1 MKHLKSL
8 IILCFLACFSTFIFA
23 HGKGDIEQIDV
34 DNVNS
39 YKETFDL
46 EGKTQKKA
54 VKYNIMI
61 TATDLGGNE
70 HVEGPFN
77 LYVDPE
83 SDRPI
88 CGITNP
94 YSNMRVVGNLNIVG
108 TCVDDDG
115 VSKVELLLDE
125 GTENEKLVIADGK
138 EFWSYYL
145 DTNNLEE
152 GPHTI
157 KVTGY
162 DINDEP
168 VVSKPVTLTWQLD
181 RKQPLTAVENVGMG
195 QLVSGNVN
203 FKGTVTDGNGI
214 KDLFYSTD
222 SGAFWI
228 PVKLSKTKQFDTVEF
243 SISIDTR
250 KFDDGP
256 AVLWFKAVDNAT
268 SEGAYSFLYYIDN
281 TKPDVQIIYPEEDPV
296 NGKFTVA
303 GFAKDDVGV
312 TDLSW
317 TFGDQS
323 GVFDLI
329 PGNPYWAVTLDTIGS
344 KDKSRKFSVKAVD
357 RAKNVVEVSKTITL
371 NQEDDKPI
379 VTISEP
385 VAGEIYAGDDKAVF
399 VRGFVTDD
407 DSVQAVRIQL
417 DNEEPVTQFTKG
429 SFYYELCKAIDLSA
443 GNHKITITG
452 IDQNEVE
459 GNPVSV
465 QILSKGA
472 APVFSQGIVSAGKE
486 SVDFINGMEIHP
498 EAGKTFSVTA
508 TSPLGIK
515 EAHIEVAGQEARDEV
530 LKNVSSYTFTLPIT
544 SNFAKGL
551 VPVRVTVTDVIDR
564 VSEYKAVFYVTNTSI
579 VKNDDPIVVFDD
591 STVAEDGS
599 IINNAEFPATGYLIG
614 GKAAKV
620 ELVPET
626 PFARAF
632 LDGNQIKLFPGDA
645 IGGSEPVVVRVTT
658 DKGKVAESRP
668 LIFKNDNVLPNLF
681 INNYDASMAIPLR
694 QDMTTIT
701 GSVKCETGV
710 GNVYYRVLG
719 AEATLDKT
727 GVIAKVTP
735 RAVENSYQP
744 ITLVEDGNFSFNFET
759 YSLPDG
765 MYIIE
770 IIAESAGGNKVAKAI
785 AINNLPPIEE
795 VNGKLPAAK
804 PQVISWLDGFDV
816 YALVTYQGDDIDTN
830 FQAFPREEM
839 VEGANA
845 LSFSCTAG
853 DKAPVTSKYTAQKA
867 PTLSAYFAEV
877 DGNIYYSGMPVV
889 LPYGSVKE
897 PKYARIYIDTGA
909 AVSAVTYEITG
920 DEVAG
925 GDQRQSGSA
934 KLNKPED
941 QRWIVDIPLNN
952 LPSRVN
958 HINVTIKAGSLQQTL
973 SGSITVVRDT
983 SSDFT
988 DDQEK
993 IYGFEGVGTSYDG
1006 QDANWILY
1014 DGSKYFFY
1022 ANVTGPI
1029 KPELV
1034 GNTDGLVIET
1044 EGKFITL
1051 SATKDGV
1058 YKDVVLKV
1066 TDRFGDTFQTD
1077 PMNFLADSEA
1087 PELVLLTP
1095 ELHQWLSDTV
1105 NISGTVTDALGV
1117 RKVEYSFD
1125 GGESWRGLSLNGDA
1139 KGLGVTFN
1147 EDSNITYIE
1156 NGLVRLD
1163 IRAYDNAGH
1172 VRTVTTAAFKDTTP
1186 PEVRVIEPLGID
1198 IVNGET
1204 LLVFKVDDN
1213 GWFNKAE
1220 YLMIAGENRQEKRS
1234 EITLEPLVSTI
1245 VGTEDQPIDD
1255 IMQFIFTD
1263 DAGNR
1268 TTIEGWDFTID
1279 NKSDLPVAEIHVPN
1293 ELQVLTRD
1301 FTISGVVYDD
1311 DGPSTIWYK
1320 IDDNE
1325 YQSLPEPGTSFSID
1339 VPIWTMTDN
1348 EHTIYVYAVDINGV
1362 KGDVYQRTFRISLE
1376 EPKGAVELPTIDT
1389 SVREVITI
1397 SGNASDKNGIMKV
1410 ELSLDNGNSYNDAV
1424 GTEAWEY
1431 KVDTRAIPGGTQ
1443 VVFLRITDNYGI
1455 KGLYSSLI
1463 NIDNEAPDIAL
1474 DLPLDDSTSTGQLFF
1489 SGYAFDNVEI
1499 SDLYITIRNMEKTS
1513 EAIKR
1518 TIPINNIIGET
1529 LDITD
1534 LPDGFYNVELSGEDK
1549 AGNRTNVS
1557 RNIHLDKSKPP
1568 AVVDVLYP
1576 LNGEH
1581 KNGRFNIYGQAT
1593 SNVSGTI
1600 SSLKLYVDDKFIKET
1615 SLTESGFFKFEI
1627 TPASEV
1633 NTGELDIDGNPIKA
1647 VITDM
1652 TDGTHTYYVEAV
1664 LEDGRQVPS
1673 IKQTITYS
1681 SIGPWITLDNFTYG
1695 DFAMRRPY
1703 LKGSAGYS
1711 RDPEEVA
1718 AAKAKDA
1725 TKEFKDA
1732 VAAKAVAKVEL
1743 SFDNGKTFEEL
1754 STNEKWLYRVEN
1766 ADWTEGY
1773 HFLLIRA
1780 TMKNGEVAIERTIV
1794 QIDNTAPTVRLI
1806 APGNGGRYNQKLEAS
1821 GLSKDEVGLERVTI
1835 ALRKGDKSSYE
1846 VPSFIQG
1853 LYVDFHFWG
1862 ASLFEV
1868 GAGLTFFDDNVKLQ
1882 FLFGQYTQE
1891 QRDAVNAFLKRD
1903 PSEMRYGG
1911 TILGGKL
1918 LANIS
1923 TIPFSFFFGHD
1934 FDWLS
1939 ASVAV
1944 GAQFSY
1950 FSQTN
1955 SGKGQIL
1962 SAVLGQLEFPRVHI
1976 NEVKMFSTFSMY
1988 YEFSL
1993 WFIPSDVASDDIKKL
2008 VPQGSLGLRVNI
2020 F

>member
-8 IILCFLACFSTFIFA
+8 LILCLFCFTTGFAFA
-23 HGKGDIEQIDV
+23 HGKGDIEEIDV

-39 YKETFDL
+39 WKENFDL

-94 YSNMRVVGNLNIVG
+94 YTNMRVVGNLNIVG

-125 GTENEKLVIADGK
+125 GTDYEQLVVAEGK

-162 DINDEP
+162 DINEEP
-168 VVSKPVTLTWQLD
+168 VVSKPITLTWQLD

-214 KDLFYSTD
+214 KELYYSVD
-222 SGAFWI
+222 SGKFWI
-228 PVKLSKTKQFDTVEF
+228 PVKLSKTKQFDTMDF
-243 SISIDTR
+243 SLSIDTR

-256 AVLWFKAVDNAT
+256 AVLWFKAIDNAT

-281 TKPDVQIIYPEEDPV
+281 TKPDVQIIYPEEDAV

-312 TDLSW
+312 TELSW

-323 GVFDLI
+323 GEFELI
-329 PGNPYWAVTLDTIGS
+329 PGNPYFALTLDTIGL

-357 RAKNVVEVSKTITL
+357 RAKNVVEVTKNILL
-371 NQEDDKPI
+371 NQEEDKPV
-379 VTISEP
+379 VTISDP
-385 VAGEIYAGDDKAVF
+385 VPNTIYAGDDKAVF
-399 VRGFVTDD
+399 VRGIAVDD
-407 DSVQAVRIQL
+407 DSVQSVRIQL
-417 DNEEPVTQFTKG
+417 DAQEPLIQETKG
-429 SFYYELCKAIDLSA
+429 SFYLELCKASDLSA
-443 GNHKITITG
+443 GNHKITVTG
-452 IDQNEVE
+452 IDENGVE
-459 GNPVSV
+459 GNPVV
-465 QILSKGA
+465 VPIVSKGL
-472 APVFSQGIVSAGKE
+472 APVFGQPVVTAGKE
-486 SVDFINGMEIHP
+486 SVDFVNGYEIHP
-498 EAGKTFSVTA
+498 EAGRTFSVTA
-508 TSPLGIK
+508 TSALGIRA
-515 EAHIEVAGQEARDEV
+515 AHIEIAGQEPRDEV
-530 LKNVSSYTFTLPIT
+530 LKNVASYTVSIPVTPT
-544 SNFAKGL
+544 FAKGL
-551 VPVRVTVTDVIDR
+551 VPVKVIVTDVIDR
-564 VSEYKAVFYVTNTSI
+564 ETEFNAVMYVTNTAI
-579 VKNDDPIVVFDD
+579 VKNDDPVVIFDD
-591 STVAEDGS
+591 STVDEDGS
-599 IINNAEFPATGYLIG
+599 IINNPDFPATGYLIG

-626 PFARAF
+626 PFATA
-632 LDGNQIKLFPGDA
+632 LLEGNQIKLVPGNA

-681 INNYDASMAIPLR
+681 INNYDDTIAIKAR
-694 QDMTTIT
+694 QTSLEIT

-710 GNVYYRVLG
+710 GGVSYRILG
-719 AEATLDKT
+719 VEASLDKN
-727 GVIAKVTP
+727 GVVAKVTP
-735 RAVENSYQP
+735 LPVENSFQKIP
-744 ITLVEDGNFSFNFET
+744 LQEDGNFSVNVDT
-759 YSLPDG
+759 YSFSDG
-765 MYIIE
+765 MFVIE
-770 IIAESAGGNKVAKAI
+770 FVAESAGGNKVAKAV
-785 AINNLPPIEE
+785 AINTLPEIEE
-795 VNGKLPAAK
+795 VNGKMPAAK
-804 PQVISWLDGFDV
+804 PAVISWLDGFDV
-816 YALVTYQGDDIDTN
+816 YAVATYQGEMDRN
-830 FQAFPREEM
+830 FEVFARQDM
-839 VEGANA
+839 NEGANA
-845 LSFSCTAG
+845 LLSNIDG
-853 DKAPVTSKYTAQKA
+853 KSKYTAQKD
-867 PTLSAYFAEV
+867 PTLAAYIAEV
-877 DGNIYYSGMPVV
+877 DGLPYYSGMNVV
-889 LPYGSVKE
+889 LPYGVTKE
-897 PKYARIYIDTGA
+897 PKYLTFYIDTGA
-909 AVSAVTYEITG
+909 VVSSVSYEITG
-920 DEVAG
+920 EEVPG
-925 GDQRQSGSA
+925 GDQRQTGTV
-934 KLNKPED
+934 KLGKPEG
-941 QRWIVDIPLNN
+941 QRWTAQIPLNN

-958 HINVTIKAGSLQQTL
+958 NIAITIKAGSLQKVL
-973 SGSITVVRDT
+973 KGSVTVIRDT
-983 SSDFT
+983 SSDVT
-988 DDQEK
+988 DDNER
-993 IYGFEGVGTSYDG
+993 IYGFAGTGTIFDT
-1006 QDANWILY
+1006 QDSNWVLM
-1014 DGSKYFFY
+1014 DGSKYMFY
-1022 ANVTGPI
+1022 ANLTGPI
-1029 KPELV
+1029 NAELV
-1034 GNTDGLVIET
+1034 GAPDGLSIQT

-1051 SATKDGV
+1051 YADKDGV
-1058 YKDVVLKV
+1058 YKNVVLKV
-1066 TDRFGDTFQTD
+1066 TDRFGDAYQIE
-1077 PMNFLADSEA
+1077 PMNFLADSES
-1087 PELVLLTP
+1087 PEIILQTP
-1095 ELHQWLSDTV
+1095 ELHQWLDGSLKV
-1105 NISGTVTDALGV
+1105 SGTVTDALGV
-1117 RKVEYSFD
+1117 RRAEYSLD
-1125 GGESWRGLSLNGDA
+1125 GGETWRELLLSGEA
-1139 KGLGVTFN
+1139 KGLGVTFS
-1147 EDSNITYIE
+1147 EDIDISSIE
-1156 NGLVRLD
+1156 DGLIRLD
-1163 IRAYDNAGH
+1163 IRAYDNANH
-1172 VRTVTTAAFKDTTP
+1172 IALVTTAAFKDTTP
-1186 PEVRVIEPLGID
+1186 PQVRVIEPLSID

-1204 LLVFKVDDN
+1204 LVVFKVEDN
-1213 GWFNKAE
+1213 GWFNKTE
-1220 YLMIAGENRQEKRS
+1220 YLMIAGEGRE
-1234 EITLEPLVSTI
+1234 EIRNDIPLEPLVNTI
-1245 VGTEDQPIDD
+1245 VGKVEQPIEE
-1255 IMQFIFTD
+1255 IMQFIFSD
-1263 DAGNR
+1263 DAGNK

-1279 NKSDLPVAEIHVPN
+1279 NKSDLPIAEIHVPN
-1293 ELQVLTRD
+1293 ELQVITRD

-1320 IDDNE
+1320 IDDAE
-1325 YQSLPEPGTSFSID
+1325 YTALPEAGTSFSID
-1339 VPIWTMTDN
+1339 VPISTMTDN
-1348 EHTIYVYAVDINGV
+1348 EHTISIYAVDINGV
-1362 KGDVYQRTFRISLE
+1362 QGEVAQRTFRISLE
-1376 EPKGAVELPTIDT
+1376 EPKGSVVEPTIDT

-1397 SGNASDKNGIMKV
+1397 SGVASDKNGIMKV

-1424 GTEAWEY
+1424 GQEEWSY
-1431 KVDTRAIPGGTQ
+1431 KVDTRAIPGGTG

-1463 NIDNEAPDIAL
+1463 NIDNEAPDISL
-1474 DLPLDDSTSTGQLFF
+1474 DLPLDDSTSTGMLFF

-1513 EAIKR
+1513 DAIKR

-1534 LPDGFYNVELSGEDK
+1534 LPNGFYNVELSGEDK

-1557 RNIHLDKSKPP
+1557 RNIHLDKTKPP

-1581 KNGRFNIYGQAT
+1581 KNGRFNIYGQAM
-1593 SNVSGTI
+1593 SNVSAEI
-1600 SSLKLYVDDKFIKET
+1600 SSLKLYVDDQFVKET
-1615 SLTESGFFKFEI
+1615 SLTDSGFFKFEI
-1627 TPASEV
+1627 TPASEI
-1633 NTGELDIDGNPIKA
+1633 NTGELDEDGNPIKKI
-1647 VITDM
+1647 VTDM

-1664 LEDGRQVPS
+1664 LEEGGKVPS
-1673 IKQTITYS
+1673 IVQTITYS
-1681 SIGPWITLDNFTYG
+1681 SVGPWITIDNFTYG

-1703 LKGSAGYS
+1703 IKGSAGYS
-1711 RDPEEVA
+1711 RDPDEVL

-1780 TMKNGEVAIERTIV
+1780 TMKNGEVAIDRTIV

-1806 APGNGGRYNQKLEAS
+1806 APGNGGRYNQMLEAS
-1821 GLSKDEVGLERVTI
+1821 GLSKDEVGLEKVTI
-1835 ALRKGDKSSYE
+1835 ALRKGDKASYE

-1853 LYVDFHFWG
+1853 LYIDFHFWG

-1882 FLFGQYTQE
+1882 FIYGQYTQE
-1891 QRDAVNAFLKRD
+1891 QRDAVNAFLGQPR
-1903 PSEMRYGG
+1903 SELRYGG
-1911 TILGGKL
+1911 NIFGGKL

-1944 GAQFSY
+1944 GAQFNY
-1950 FSQTN
+1950 FSKSS
-1955 SGKGQIL
+1955 SGEGQIL
-1962 SAVLGQLEFPRVHI
+1962 SAVLAQLEFPRVHI
-1976 NEVKMFSTFSMY
+1976 NEVKAFSTFSMY
-1988 YEFSL
+1988 YEFAL
-1993 WFIPSDVASDDIKKL
+1993 WFIPSDIARADIDKFI
-2008 VPQGSLGLRVNI
+2008 PQGSIGLRVNI

>member
-1 MKHLKSL
+1 MKYSKSL
-8 IILCFLACFSTFIFA
+8 FVLLFLCSICSFSFA
-23 HGKGDIEQIDV
+23 HGKGDIEEIDV

-39 YKETFDL
+39 WKENFDL

-61 TATDLGGNE
+61 TASDLGGNE
-70 HVEGPFN
+70 HIEGPFN

-94 YSNMRVVGNLNIVG
+94 YTNMRVVGNLNIVG

-125 GTENEKLVIADGK
+125 GTEYEKLVVADGT

-168 VVSKPVTLTWQLD
+168 VVSKPVKLTWQLD

-203 FKGTVTDGNGI
+203 FKGTVSDGNGI
-214 KDLFYSTD
+214 KELYYSVD
-222 SGAFWI
+222 SGKFWI

-243 SISIDTR
+243 SISLDTR
-250 KFDDGP
+250 KFPDGP
-256 AVLWFKAVDNAT
+256 SVIWFKAVDNAT
-268 SEGAYSFLYYIDN
+268 SEGAYAFLYYIDN
-281 TKPDVQIIYPEEDPV
+281 TKPDVQIVYPEEDAV

-323 GVFDLI
+323 GVFELV
-329 PGNPYWAVTLDTIGS
+329 PGNPYWAVTVDTIGL
-344 KDKSRKFSVKAVD
+344 KDKSRKFTVKAID
-357 RAKNVVEVSKTITL
+357 RANNVVEVTKNILL
-371 NQEDDKPI
+371 NQEDDKPV
-379 VTISEP
+379 VTITEP
-385 VAGEIYAGDDKAVF
+385 VAGEIYAGDNKPVF
-399 VRGFVTDD
+399 VRGFATDD
-407 DSVQAVRIQL
+407 DSVESVKIQL
-417 DNEEPVTQFTKG
+417 DSNEPIIQQTKG
-429 SFYYELCKAIDLSA
+429 SYYYELCKASDLAA

-452 IDQNEVE
+452 IDQNGVE

-465 QILSKGA
+465 QIVSRGA
-472 APVFSQGIVSAGKE
+472 APEFTQGVVTAGKE
-486 SVDFINGMEIHP
+486 TVDFVNGMEIHP
-498 EAGKTFSVTA
+498 ESGKTFSVTA

-515 EAHIEVAGQEARDEV
+515 EAHIEVAGQEPRDEI
-530 LKNVSSYTFTLPIT
+530 LKNLTSYTVSIPVT

-551 VPVRVTVTDVIDR
+551 VPVRITVTDVIDR
-564 VSEYKAVFYVTNTSI
+564 TTEYKALFYVTNTAL

-599 IINNAEFPATGYLIG
+599 IINNPDFPATGYLIG
-614 GKAAKV
+614 GTAAKV
-620 ELVPET
+620 EIVPET
-626 PFARAF
+626 PFANAF
-632 LDGNQIKLFPGDA
+632 LEGNQIKLFPGNA
-645 IGGSEPVVVRVTT
+645 IGASEPVVVRVTT

-681 INNYDASMAIPLR
+681 INNYSDSQAIKAR
-694 QDMTTIT
+694 YTEFTIT

-710 GNVYYRVLG
+710 GGLSYRIIG
-719 AEATLDKT
+719 AEATMDSKT
-727 GVIAKVTP
+727 GTVAKVTALP
-735 RAVENSYQP
+735 VEESFQSIP
-744 ITLVEDGNFSFNFET
+744 VGTDGNWSLNLDT
-759 YSLPDG
+759 YSLASG
-765 MYIIE
+765 MYIVE
-770 IIAESAGGNKVAKAI
+770 FIAESAGGNKVAKAV
-785 AINNLPPIEE
+785 AFNNLPEIEE
-795 VNGKLPAAK
+795 VGGKMPAPKAA
-804 PQVISWLDGFDV
+804 VVTWIDAFDV
-816 YALVTYQGDDIDTN
+816 YAITTYQGELDEN
-830 FQAFPREEM
+830 FKAFPRTEM
-839 VEGANA
+839 VEGANP
-845 LSFSCTAG
+845 LTWGTA
-853 DKAPVTSKYTAQKA
+853 KYTAQKA
-867 PTLSAYFAEV
+867 PTLSANIVEV
-877 DGNIYYSGMPVV
+877 DGNPYFSGMPVV
-889 LPYGSVKE
+889 LPYGASKE
-897 PKYARIYIDTGA
+897 PKYMRLYIDTGA
-909 AVSAVTYEITG
+909 TVSAVNYEITG
-920 DEVAG
+920 EEVPG
-925 GDQRQSGSA
+925 GDQRQTGA
-934 KLNKPED
+934 VKLSKPEGT
-941 QRWIVDIPLNN
+941 RWIADVPLNN
-952 LPSRVN
+952 LPARVN
-958 HINVTIKAGSLQQTL
+958 KISITIKAGSLQQVVT
-973 SGSITVVRDT
+973 GSITVVRDT
-983 SSDFT
+983 TYEIT
-988 DDQEK
+988 DDEEK
-993 IYGFEGVGTSYDG
+993 IYSYAGVGTFFDEH
-1006 QDANWILY
+1006 DANWVLL
-1014 DGSKYFFY
+1014 DGSKYNFY

-1029 KPELV
+1029 RAELEGV
-1034 GNTDGLVIET
+1034 ADGLAIET

-1051 SATKDGV
+1051 YATKDGT
-1058 YKDVVLKV
+1058 YKNVVLKV
-1066 TDRFGDTFQTD
+1066 TDRFGDVFKTE
-1077 PMNFLADSEA
+1077 PISFLADSEA
-1087 PELVLLTP
+1087 PQLNLLTP
-1095 ELHQWLSDTV
+1095 ELHDWLGETV
-1105 NISGTVTDALGV
+1105 KLSGTIADALGV
-1117 RKVEYSFD
+1117 RRAEYSLD
-1125 GGESWRGLSLNGDA
+1125 GGETWQEILLKGDA
-1139 KGLGVTFN
+1139 KGLGVTFS
-1147 EDSNITYIE
+1147 EDVDIKYME
-1156 NGLVRLD
+1156 DGLIRLD
-1163 IRAYDNAGH
+1163 IRAFDNAGH
-1172 VRTVTTAAFKDTTP
+1172 TALVTTAAFKDTTP
-1186 PEVRVIEPLGID
+1186 PVVSVVEPLSID
-1198 IVNGET
+1198 IVNGDN
-1204 LLVFKVDDN
+1204 LIVFKVDDN

-1220 YLMIAGENRQEKRS
+1220 YLMIGSKDREEKRS
-1234 EITLEPLVSTI
+1234 EIPLEPLVFTH
-1245 VGTEDQPIDD
+1245 VGTEERPIDD

-1268 TTIEGWDFTID
+1268 TAIEGWDFTID
-1279 NKSDLPVAEIHVPN
+1279 NKSDLPVAEIHVPD
-1293 ELQVLTRD
+1293 ELQVITRD

-1320 IDDNE
+1320 IDDAE
-1325 YQSLPEPGTSFSID
+1325 YQQIPEPGTSFSID
-1339 VPIWTMTDN
+1339 VPLASMTDN
-1348 EHTIYVYAVDINGV
+1348 EHTIYIYAVDVNGV
-1362 KGDVYQRTFRISLE
+1362 QGEVAQRTFRISLE

-1397 SGNASDKNGIMKV
+1397 SGVASDKNGIMKV

-1424 GTEAWEY
+1424 GQEEWSY

-1463 NIDNEAPDIAL
+1463 NIDNDAPDISL
-1474 DLPLDDSTSTGQLFF
+1474 DLPLDDSTSTGQIFF

-1581 KNGRFNIYGQAT
+1581 KNGNFNIYGQAS
-1593 SNVSGTI
+1593 SNIEGKI
-1600 SSLKLYVDDKFIKET
+1600 SSLKLYVDDKFVKET

-1633 NTGELDIDGNPIKA
+1633 NTGELDYDGNPIKT

-1664 LEDGRQVPS
+1664 LEDGRKVPS
-1673 IKQTITYS
+1673 ITQTITYS

-1703 LKGSAGYS
+1703 LKGRAGYS

-1725 TKEFKDA
+1725 SKEFKDM
-1732 VAAKAVAKVEL
+1732 VAAKTVAKVEL

-1754 STNEKWLYRVEN
+1754 STNDKWLYRVEN
-1766 ADWTEGY
+1766 QDWTEGY

-1806 APGNGGRYNQKLEAS
+1806 APNNGGRYNQMLEAS
-1821 GLSKDEVGLERVTI
+1821 GLSKDEVGLEKVTI
-1835 ALRKGDKSSYE
+1835 SLRKGDKSSYE

-1862 ASLFEV
+1862 ASLFEL

-1882 FLFGQYTQE
+1882 FVFGQYTQE
-1891 QRDAVNAFLKRD
+1891 QRDAVNTFLSR
-1903 PSEMRYGG
+1903 EQTELRYGG
-1911 TILGGKL
+1911 NIFGGKL

-1944 GAQFSY
+1944 GAQFNY
-1950 FSQTN
+1950 FSETN
-1955 SGKGQIL
+1955 SGEGQML
-1962 SAVLGQLEFPRVHI
+1962 SAVLAQLEFPRVHLSEI
-1976 NEVKMFSTFSMY
+1976 KMFSTFSMY
-1988 YEFSL
+1988 TEFSL
-1993 WFIPSDVASDDIKKL
+1993 WFIPSDVASDDIKRL
-2008 VPQGSLGLRVNI
+2008 IPQGSLGLRVNI

>member
-1 MKHLKSL
+1 MMKFIKSL
-8 IILCFLACFSTFIFA
+8 FMAVLLFSICGFTFA
-23 HGKGDIEQIDV
+23 HGKGDIEEIDV

-39 YKETFDL
+39 WKETFDL

-77 LYVDPE
+77 LFVDPE

-94 YSNMRVVGNLNIVG
+94 YTNMRVVGNLNIVG

-125 GTENEKLVIADGK
+125 GTENEKLVIAQGT

-162 DINDEP
+162 DINEEP
-168 VVSKPVTLTWQLD
+168 VVSKPVKLTWQLD

-203 FKGTVTDGNGI
+203 FKGTVSDGNGI
-214 KDLFYSTD
+214 KELYYSVD
-222 SGAFWI
+222 NGGFWF
-228 PVKLSKTKQFDTVEF
+228 PVKLQKTKQFDTVEF
-243 SISIDTR
+243 SISLDTR
-250 KFDDGP
+250 KFQDGP
-256 AVLWFKAVDNAT
+256 AVLWFKAIDNAT

-281 TKPDVQIIYPEEDPV
+281 TKPDVQIVYPEEDAV

-312 TDLSW
+312 IDLSW
-317 TFGDQS
+317 TFGDLS
-323 GVFDLI
+323 GVFDLV
-329 PGNPYWAVTLDTIGS
+329 PGNPYWAVTLDTIGF
-344 KDKSRKFSVKAVD
+344 KDKSRKFTVRAVD
-357 RAKNVVEVSKTITL
+357 RAGNVVDVSKVINL
-371 NQEDDKPI
+371 NQEEDKP
-379 VTISEP
+379 VATISDP
-385 VAGEIYAGDDKAVF
+385 MPDTIYAGDNRAVF
-399 VRGFVTDD
+399 VRGLVTDD
-407 DSVQAVRIQL
+407 DNVQAVRIQL
-417 DNEEPVTQFTKG
+417 DAQEPIVQETKG
-429 SFYYELCKAIDLSA
+429 AYYYELCKASDLSA
-443 GNHKITITG
+443 GNHKITVVG
-452 IDQNEVE
+452 IDENGVE

-465 QILSKGA
+465 QIVSKGV
-472 APVFSQGIVSAGKE
+472 APVFSQGTVSSGKE
-486 SVDFINGMEIHP
+486 SVDFVNGMEIHP

-508 TSPLGIK
+508 TSALGIK
-515 EAHIEVAGQEARDEV
+515 EAHIEVAGQEPRDEV
-530 LKNVSSYTFTLPIT
+530 LKNPTSYTFSIPVTPD
-544 SNFAKGL
+544 FAKGL
-551 VPVRVTVTDVIDR
+551 VPVTISVTDVIDR
-564 VSEYKAVFYVTNTSI
+564 KTEYKAWLYITNTAL
-579 VKNDDPIVVFDD
+579 VKNDDPVVVFDD
-591 STVAEDGS
+591 SRVAEDGS
-599 IINNAEFPATGYLIG
+599 IINNPDFPATGYLIG

-620 ELVPET
+620 ELVPQT
-626 PFARAF
+626 PFAKAQ
-632 LDGNQIKLFPGDA
+632 LNGNQIKLIPGDA
-645 IGGSEPVVVRVTT
+645 IGGSEPVIVRVTT
-658 DKGKVAESRP
+658 DKGKVVESRP

-681 INNYDASMAIPLR
+681 INNYEESKAIKAR
-694 QDMTTIT
+694 QTSIEIT

-710 GNVYYRVLG
+710 GGLNYRIIG
-719 AEATLDKT
+719 AEATLDKNGT
-727 GVIAKVTP
+727 IAKVTP
-735 RAVENSYQP
+735 RPVENSFQNIP
-744 ITLVEDGNFSFNFET
+744 VGVDGNFSLSLET
-759 YSLPDG
+759 YNIPDG

-770 IIAESAGGNKVAKAI
+770 FIAESAGGNKVAKGVAF
-785 AINNLPPIEE
+785 NTLPEIEE

-804 PQVISWLDGFDV
+804 PQVITWLDAFDV
-816 YALVTYQGDDIDTN
+816 YAIVTYQEELEEN
-830 FQAFPREEM
+830 FKTFARADM
-839 VEGANA
+839 VEGANP
-845 LSFSCTAG
+845 L
-853 DKAPVTSKYTAQKA
+853 VYENSKYTAQKA
-867 PTLSAYFAEV
+867 PTLSANIAEV
-877 DGNIYYSGMPVV
+877 DGEEYYSGMPVV
-889 LPYGSVKE
+889 LPYGVSKE
-897 PKYARIYIDTGA
+897 PKFMKLYIDTGA
-909 AVSAVTYEITG
+909 TVNAVNYEIIG

-925 GDQRQSGSA
+925 GDQRQTGSV
-934 KLNKPED
+934 KLTKPED
-941 QRWIVDIPLNN
+941 TRWIAEIPLNN

-958 HINVTIKAGSLQQTL
+958 KINITIKAGSLEQLVT
-973 SGSITVVRDT
+973 GSITVIRDT
-983 SSDFT
+983 SAGVT
-988 DDQEK
+988 DDEEK
-993 IYGFEGVGTSYDG
+993 IYTLAGVGTFYDE
-1006 QDANWILY
+1006 QDSNWVLL
-1014 DGSKYFFY
+1014 DGSKYMFY
-1022 ANVTGPI
+1022 ANVNGPI
-1029 KPELV
+1029 TAEIAGNPE
-1034 GNTDGLVIET
+1034 GLEIET
-1044 EGKFITL
+1044 DGKFIVL
-1051 SATKDGV
+1051 SATKDGI
-1058 YKDVVLKV
+1058 YKNVVLNVK
-1066 TDRFGDTFQTD
+1066 DRFGDEYKTT
-1077 PMNFLADSEA
+1077 PRNFLADSEG
-1087 PELVLLTP
+1087 PQLILQEPV
-1095 ELHQWLSDTV
+1095 LHQWLSNTV
-1105 NISGTVTDALGV
+1105 RVSGTIADALGV
-1117 RKVEYSFD
+1117 RRAEYSLD
-1125 GGESWRGLSLNGDA
+1125 GGDTWRELMLKGDA

-1147 EDSNITYIE
+1147 EDIDIKLIE
-1156 NGLVRLD
+1156 DGLIRLD
-1163 IRAYDNAGH
+1163 LRAFDNAGH
-1172 VRTVTTAAFKDTTP
+1172 NALVTTAAFKDTTP
-1186 PEVRVIEPLGID
+1186 PNVTVIEPLTID
-1198 IVNGET
+1198 IVNGEN
-1204 LLVFKVDDN
+1204 LIAFKVDDN

-1220 YLMIAGENRQEKRS
+1220 YLMIGSKEREEKRS
-1234 EITLEPLVSTI
+1234 EIEIEPLVTTH
-1245 VGTEDQPIDD
+1245 VGTEAQPIDD

-1263 DAGNR
+1263 DAGNK
-1268 TTIEGWDFTID
+1268 TTIDKWDFTID
-1279 NKSDLPVAEIHVPN
+1279 NRSDLPVAEIHVPD
-1293 ELQVLTRD
+1293 ELQVITRD

-1320 IDDNE
+1320 IDDAE
-1325 YQSLPEPGTSFSID
+1325 YQLLPDPGTSFSID
-1339 VPIWTMTDN
+1339 VPISTMTDN
-1348 EHTIYVYAVDINGV
+1348 EHTVYVYAVDINGV
-1362 KGDVYQRTFRISLE
+1362 KGEVAQRTFRISLE
-1376 EPKGAVELPTIDT
+1376 EPKGSVEKPTIDT

-1397 SGNASDKNGIMKV
+1397 SGVASDKNGIMKV
-1410 ELSLDNGNSYNDAV
+1410 ELSLDNGNSYNDAT
-1424 GTEAWEY
+1424 GQEEWSY

-1463 NIDNEAPDIAL
+1463 NIDNEAPNIAL

-1518 TIPINNIIGET
+1518 SIPINSIIGET

-1557 RNIHLDKSKPP
+1557 RNIHLDKSRPP

-1581 KNGRFNIYGQAT
+1581 KNGNFNIYGQAS
-1593 SNVSGTI
+1593 SNIEGKI
-1600 SSLKLYVDDKFIKET
+1600 SSLKLYVDDKFVKET
-1615 SLTESGFFKFEI
+1615 SLSESGFFKFEI

-1633 NTGELDIDGNPIKA
+1633 NTGMVDEEGNPIKTI
-1647 VITDM
+1647 VTDM

-1664 LEDGRQVPS
+1664 LEDGRNVPS

-1703 LKGSAGYS
+1703 LKGRAGYS
-1711 RDPEEVA
+1711 RNPEEVA

-1725 TKEFKDA
+1725 KKEFKDM
-1732 VAAKAVAKVEL
+1732 VAAKTVAKVEL

-1754 STNEKWLYRVEN
+1754 STNDKWLYRVEN
-1766 ADWTEGY
+1766 QDWTEGY

-1806 APGNGGRYNQKLEAS
+1806 APGNGGRYNQMLEAS
-1821 GLSKDEVGLERVTI
+1821 GLSKDSVGLDSVKI

-1882 FLFGQYTQE
+1882 FIFGQYTQE
-1891 QRDAVNAFLKRD
+1891 QRDAVNAFIGR
-1903 PSEMRYGG
+1903 PQTEMRYGG
-1911 TILGGKL
+1911 NIFGGKL

-1944 GAQFSY
+1944 GAQFNY
-1950 FSQTN
+1950 FSQSN
-1955 SGKGQIL
+1955 SGAGQIL
-1962 SAVLGQLEFPRVHI
+1962 SAVLAQLEFPRVHI
-1976 NEVKMFSTFSMY
+1976 SEIKAFSTFSIY
-1988 YEFSL
+1988 NEYSL
-1993 WFIPSDVASDDIKKL
+1993 WFIPSDVASEDIKKFAH
-2008 VPQGSLGLRVNI
+2008 QYSIGLRVNI

>member
-1 MKHLKSL
+1 MKFTKSVFVL
-8 IILCFLACFSTFIFA
+8 FFLCCISGLSFA
-23 HGKGDIEQIDV
+23 HGKGDIEEIDV

-94 YSNMRVVGNLNIVG
+94 YTNMRVVGNLNIVG

-125 GTENEKLVIADGK
+125 GTEYEKLVVADGK

-181 RKQPLTAVENVGMG
+181 RKQPLTAVENIGMG

-203 FKGTVTDGNGI
+203 FKGTVSDGNGI
-214 KDLFYSTD
+214 KELYYSVD
-222 SGAFWI
+222 NGGFWF

-243 SISIDTR
+243 SINLDTR
-250 KFDDGP
+250 KFQDGP
-256 AVLWFKAVDNAT
+256 AVLWFKAIDNAT

-281 TKPDVQIIYPEEDPV
+281 TKPDVQIVYPEEDAV
-296 NGKFTVA
+296 NGKFTIA

-323 GVFDLI
+323 GVFDLV
-329 PGNPYWAVTLDTIGS
+329 PGNPYWAVTVDTIGL

-357 RAKNVVEVSKTITL
+357 RANNVVEVTKTILL
-371 NQEDDKPI
+371 NQEDDKPV
-379 VTISEP
+379 VTITEP
-385 VAGEIYAGDDKAVF
+385 AAGEVFAGDDKAVF

-407 DSVQAVRIQL
+407 ENVESVKIQL
-417 DNEEPVTQFTKG
+417 DANEPVVQFTKG
-429 SFYYELCKAIDLSA
+429 SYYLELCKASDLSA
-443 GNHKITITG
+443 GNHKITVTG
-452 IDQNEVE
+452 IDENGVE
-459 GNPVSV
+459 GNPVTV
-465 QILSKGA
+465 QIVSKGA
-472 APVFSQGIVSAGKE
+472 APVFTQGAVSSGKE
-486 SVDFINGMEIHP
+486 SVDFVNGMEIHP

-508 TSPLGIK
+508 SSPLGIK
-515 EAHIEVAGQEARDEV
+515 EAHIEVAGQEPRDEV
-530 LKNVSSYTFTLPIT
+530 LKNVTSYTVSIPVTPT
-544 SNFAKGL
+544 FAKGL
-551 VPVRVTVTDVIDR
+551 VPVTITVTDVIDR
-564 VSEYKAVFYVTNTSI
+564 TTEYKAFFYVTNTAI

-599 IINNAEFPATGYLIG
+599 IINNPDFPVTGYVIG
-614 GKAAKV
+614 GNAAKI

-626 PFARAF
+626 PFASAY
-632 LDGNQIKLFPGDA
+632 LDGNLIKLFPGNA
-645 IGGSEPVVVRVTT
+645 IGASEPVIVRVTT

-668 LIFKNDNVLPNLF
+668 LTFKNDNVIPNLF
-681 INNYDASMAIPLR
+681 INNYYDESVALKAR
-694 QDMTTIT
+694 QDQIKLT

-710 GNVYYRVLG
+710 GSLKYRLLG
-719 AEATLDKT
+719 VEALLDKNGT
-727 GVIAKVTP
+727 IAKVTP
-735 RAVENSYQP
+735 RPIEESYQSIP
-744 ITLVEDGNFSFNFET
+744 IETDGNFSLNLET

-770 IIAESAGGNKVAKAI
+770 FIAESAGGNQVAKAF
-785 AINNLPPIEE
+785 AFNTLPEIEE
-795 VNGKLPAAK
+795 VGGKLPAAK
-804 PQVISWLDGFDV
+804 PSIVTWIDAFDV
-816 YALVTYQGDDIDTN
+816 YAIATYQGDLDEN
-830 FQAFPREEM
+830 FKSFPRSEM
-839 VEGANA
+839 EEGANA
-845 LSFSCTAG
+845 LVWG
-853 DKAPVTSKYTAQKA
+853 TSKYTAQKA
-867 PTLSAYFAEV
+867 PTLAANIVEV
-877 DGNIYYSGMPVV
+877 DGNPYFSGMPVV
-889 LPYGSVKE
+889 LPYGNSKE
-897 PKYARIYIDTGA
+897 PKYMKVYIDTGA
-909 AVSAVTYEITG
+909 AVSAVNYEITG
-920 DEVAG
+920 EEVAG
-925 GDQRQSGSA
+925 GDVRQTGSV
-934 KLNKPED
+934 KLNKPEGT
-941 QRWIVDIPLNN
+941 RWVADIPLNN

-958 HINVTIKAGSLQQTL
+958 KVNITIKAGSLQQVI
-973 SGSITVVRDT
+973 SGSITVIRDT
-983 SSDFT
+983 SMDVT

-993 IYGFEGVGTSYDG
+993 IYGWADVGTFFDT
-1006 QDANWILY
+1006 QDKNWVLL
-1014 DGSKYFFY
+1014 DGSKYVFY
-1022 ANVTGPI
+1022 ANVNGPI
-1029 KPELV
+1029 RAELE
-1034 GNTDGLVIET
+1034 GNADGLSIET
-1044 EGKFITL
+1044 NDKFITL
-1051 SATKDGV
+1051 YASKDGT
-1058 YKDVVLKV
+1058 YNNVVLKV
-1066 TDRFGDTFQTD
+1066 TDRFGDVFKTD
-1077 PMNFLADSEA
+1077 AMNFLADSEA
-1087 PELVLLTP
+1087 PELILQTP
-1095 ELHQWLSDTV
+1095 QLHDWLSDV
-1105 NISGTVTDALGV
+1105 AKLSGTITDALGV
-1117 RKVEYSFD
+1117 RRAEFSLD
-1125 GGESWRGLSLNGDA
+1125 GGETWRDIPLRGDA
-1139 KGLGVTFN
+1139 KGLGVTFS
-1147 EDSNITYIE
+1147 EDVNITYME
-1156 NGLVRLD
+1156 DGLVRLD
-1163 IRAYDNAGH
+1163 LRAYDNAGH
-1172 VRTVTTAAFKDTTP
+1172 VALVTTAAFKDTTP
-1186 PEVRVIEPLGID
+1186 PQVTVIEPLSID
-1198 IVNGET
+1198 IVNGEN
-1204 LLVFKVDDN
+1204 LIAFKVEDN
-1213 GWFNKAE
+1213 GWFNKVE
-1220 YLMIAGENRQEKRS
+1220 YLMIAGDGRDEKRS
-1234 EITLEPLVSTI
+1234 VVPIDPLVYTH

-1279 NKSDLPVAEIHVPN
+1279 NKSDLPVAEIHVPD
-1293 ELQVLTRD
+1293 ELQVITRD

-1325 YQSLPEPGTSFSID
+1325 YQMLPEPGTSFSID
-1339 VPIWTMTDN
+1339 VPISTMTDN
-1348 EHTIYVYAVDINGV
+1348 EHTVYVYAVDINGV
-1362 KGDVYQRTFRISLE
+1362 KGEVSQRTFRISLE

-1397 SGNASDKNGIMKV
+1397 SGVASDKNGIMKV

-1424 GTEAWEY
+1424 GQEEWSY

-1463 NIDNEAPDIAL
+1463 NIDNEAPDISL

-1489 SGYAFDNVEI
+1489 SGYVFDNVEI

-1513 EAIKR
+1513 ESIKR
-1518 TIPINNIIGET
+1518 SIPINSIIGET

-1557 RNIHLDKSKPP
+1557 RNIHLDKSRPP

-1581 KNGRFNIYGQAT
+1581 KNGNFNIYGQAS
-1593 SNVSGTI
+1593 SNVEGKI
-1600 SSLKLYVDDKFIKET
+1600 SSLKLYVDDKFVKET
-1615 SLTESGFFKFEI
+1615 SLSESGFFKFEI
-1627 TPASEV
+1627 TPASEI
-1633 NTGELDIDGNPIKA
+1633 NTGELDIDGNPIKTI
-1647 VITDM
+1647 VTDM

-1664 LEDGRQVPS
+1664 LEDGRNVPS
-1673 IKQTITYS
+1673 ITQTITYS

-1703 LKGSAGYS
+1703 LKGRAGYS

-1725 TKEFKDA
+1725 TKEFKDM
-1732 VAAKAVAKVEL
+1732 VAAKTVAKVEL

-1754 STNEKWLYRVEN
+1754 SENDKWLYRVEN
-1766 ADWTEGY
+1766 QDWAEGY

-1806 APGNGGRYNQKLEAS
+1806 APSNGGRYNQMLEAS
-1821 GLSKDEVGLERVTI
+1821 GLSKDEVGLDKVTI
-1835 ALRKGDKSSYE
+1835 SLRKGDKSSYE

-1882 FLFGQYTQE
+1882 FVYGQYTQE
-1891 QRDAVNAFLKRD
+1891 QRDAVNTFLKRNQ
-1903 PSEMRYGG
+1903 SELRYGG
-1911 TILGGKL
+1911 NIFGGKL

-1939 ASVAV
+1939 ASIAV
-1944 GAQFSY
+1944 GAQFNY
-1950 FSQTN
+1950 FSRTN
-1955 SGKGQIL
+1955 SGSGQIL

-1976 NEVKMFSTFSMY
+1976 SEIKAFSTFSMY
-1988 YEFSL
+1988 YEYSL
-1993 WFIPSDVASDDIKKL
+1993 WFIPSDVASDTIKKL
-2008 VPQGSLGLRVNI
+2008 IHQGSIGLRVNI

>member
-1 MKHLKSL
+1 MKHIKGLF
-8 IILCFLACFSTFIFA
+8 ILFFFCCISAISFA
-23 HGKGDIEQIDV
+23 HGKGDIEEIDV
-34 DNVNS
+34 ENVNS
-39 YKETFDL
+39 WKETFSL

-54 VKYNIMI
+54 TKYNIMI
-61 TATDLGGNE
+61 TATDLGGNQ

-94 YSNMRVVGNLNIVG
+94 YTNMRVVGNLNIVG

-125 GTENEKLVIADGK
+125 GTENEQLVIAEGK

-145 DTNNLEE
+145 DTTKLEE

-162 DINDEP
+162 DINEEP
-168 VVSKPVTLTWQLD
+168 VVSKPVNLTWQLD
-181 RKQPLTAVENVGMG
+181 RKQPLTAVENIGMG
-195 QLVSGNVN
+195 QLVSGTVN
-203 FKGTVTDGNGI
+203 FKGTVNDGNGI
-214 KDLFYSTD
+214 KELFYSID
-222 SGAFWI
+222 NGGFWY
-228 PVKLSKTKQFDTVEF
+228 PVKLSKTKSYDTVEF
-243 SISIDTR
+243 SFSIDTR

-256 AVLWFKAVDNAT
+256 AVLWFKAIDNAT

-281 TKPDVQIIYPEEDPV
+281 TKPDVQIVYPADDV
-296 NGKFTVA
+296 INGKFSIS

-329 PGNPYWAVTLDTIGS
+329 PGNPYWAVTLDTIGL

-357 RAKNVVEVSKTITL
+357 RASNVVEVSKVIML
-371 NQEDDKPI
+371 NQEDDKPV
-379 VTISEP
+379 VTVTEP
-385 VAGEIYAGDDKAVF
+385 SAGDIYAGDDKAVY
-399 VRGFVTDD
+399 VRGFITDD
-407 DSVQAVRIQL
+407 DSVESVKIQL
-417 DNEEPVTQFTKG
+417 DGEEPVIQNTRG
-429 SFYYELCKAIDLSA
+429 AFYYEICKAVDLSA

-452 IDQNEVE
+452 IDEFGVE
-459 GNPVSV
+459 GNSV
-465 QILSKGA
+465 VIPILSKGA
-472 APVFSQGIVSAGKE
+472 APEFTQGVVTVGKE
-486 SVDFINGMEIHP
+486 SVDFVNGMEIHP

-515 EAHIEVAGQEARDEV
+515 EAHIEVAGQETRDEV
-530 LKNVSSYTFTLPIT
+530 LKNVSSYTFSLPIT
-544 SNFAKGL
+544 PSFGKGL
-551 VPVRVTVTDVIDR
+551 IPVTISVTDVIDR
-564 VSEYKAVFYVTNTSI
+564 VSEYKAFLYITNTAI
-579 VKNDDPIVVFDD
+579 VKNEDPIVVFDD

-599 IINNAEFPATGYLIG
+599 IINNFEFPATGYLIG
-614 GKAAKV
+614 GTAAKV
-620 ELVPET
+620 ELIPET
-626 PFARAF
+626 PFATAI
-632 LDGNQIKLFPGDA
+632 LEGNQIKLIPGDA

-658 DKGKVAESRP
+658 DKGKIAESRP

-681 INNYDASMAIPLR
+681 INNYEGSMAIPARNTQL
-694 QDMTTIT
+694 TIT
-701 GSVKCETGV
+701 GSAKCETGV
-710 GNVYYRVLG
+710 GGVSYRILG
-719 AEATLDKT
+719 AEATLDKN
-727 GVIAKVTP
+727 GVISKVTP
-735 RAVENSYQP
+735 RPIEESYQSIP
-744 ITLVEDGNFSFNFET
+744 LQEDGNFSLDIET
-759 YSLPDG
+759 YPLPDG
-765 MYIIE
+765 MYVVE
-770 IIAESAGGNKVAKAI
+770 FIAESAGGNKVAKAVSF
-785 AINNLPPIEE
+785 NTLPEIEE
-795 VNGKLPAAK
+795 VNGKMPVAK
-804 PQVISWLDGFDV
+804 PQVITWLDGFDV
-816 YALVTYQGDDIDTN
+816 YALATYQGELDTN
-830 FQAFPREEM
+830 FQTFARADMEE
-839 VEGANA
+839 GPNA
-845 LSFSCTAG
+845 LTFACSAEE
-853 DKAPVTSKYTAQKA
+853 KAPVSSKYTAQKA
-867 PTLSAYFAEV
+867 PTLSASIVEV
-877 DGNIYYSGMPVV
+877 DGLPYYSGMPVK
-889 LPYGSVKE
+889 LPHGSSKE
-897 PKYARIYIDTGA
+897 PKYLTLYIDTGA
-909 AVSAVTYEITG
+909 TVNSVSYEITG
-920 DEVAG
+920 DEIAG
-925 GDQRQSGSA
+925 GDVKQTGSA
-934 KLNKPED
+934 KLNKPEG
-941 QRWIVDIPLNN
+941 QRWVVDIPLNN

-958 HINVTIKAGSLQQTL
+958 KINLTIKAGSLQQVV
-973 SGSITVVRDT
+973 SGSITVIRDT
-983 SSDFT
+983 EYDYT
-988 DDQEK
+988 DDVEK
-993 IYGFEGVGTSYDG
+993 IYGFPGVGTTFDSRDS
-1006 QDANWILY
+1006 NWILY
-1014 DGSKYFFY
+1014 DGSKYMFY
-1022 ANVTGPI
+1022 ANVTGPVTA
-1029 KPELV
+1029 ELV
-1034 GNTDGLVIET
+1034 GNPDGLEIQT
-1044 EGKFITL
+1044 DDKFITL

-1058 YKDVVLKV
+1058 YNNVVLRV
-1066 TDRFGDTFQTD
+1066 ADRFGDVFEYE
-1077 PMNFLADSEA
+1077 PINILADSEA

-1095 ELHQWLSDTV
+1095 ELQQWLSDYV

-1117 RKVEYSFD
+1117 RKAEYSLD
-1125 GGESWRGLSLNGDA
+1125 GGETWREILLKGDA
-1139 KGLGVTFN
+1139 NGLGVTFS
-1147 EDSNITYIE
+1147 EDIDIKSVMD
-1156 NGLVRLD
+1156 GLVRLD
-1163 IRAYDNAGH
+1163 LRAYDNAGH
-1172 VRTVTTAAFKDTTP
+1172 VKTVTTATFKDTTP
-1186 PEVRVIEPLGID
+1186 PQVSIVEPLAID

-1204 LLVFKVDDN
+1204 LLVFKVEDN

-1220 YLMIAGENRQEKRS
+1220 YLMIAGEDREEKRNQI
-1234 EITLEPLVSTI
+1234 EIEPLVSAI

-1263 DAGNR
+1263 DAGNA

-1279 NKSDLPVAEIHVPN
+1279 NKSDLPIAEIHVPN

-1320 IDDNE
+1320 IDDDE
-1325 YQSLPEPGTSFSID
+1325 FQALPEPGTSFSID
-1339 VPIWTMTDN
+1339 VPLYTMTDN

-1362 KGDVYQRTFRISLE
+1362 KGDVYERTFRISLE
-1376 EPKGAVELPTIDT
+1376 EPKGSVELPTIDT
-1389 SVREVITI
+1389 SVREVVTI
-1397 SGNASDKNGIMKV
+1397 SGVASDKNGIMKV

-1424 GTEAWEY
+1424 GTEEWSY
-1431 KVDTRAIPGGTQ
+1431 QVDTRAIPGGTQ

-1513 EAIKR
+1513 DAIKR
-1518 TIPINNIIGET
+1518 SIPKNNIIGET

-1534 LPDGFYNVELSGEDK
+1534 LPDGFYNVELSGEDM

-1581 KNGRFNIYGQAT
+1581 KNGRFNIYGQAA
-1593 SNVSGTI
+1593 SNVSGKIT
-1600 SSLKLYVDDKFIKET
+1600 SLRLFVDDKFVKET
-1615 SLTESGFFKFEI
+1615 SLSESGFFKFEI
-1627 TPASEV
+1627 TPAAEV
-1633 NTGELDIDGNPIKA
+1633 NTGELDIDGNPIKM

-1652 TDGTHTYYVEAV
+1652 TDGVHTYYVEAI
-1664 LEDGRQVPS
+1664 LQDGSNVPS

-1703 LKGSAGYS
+1703 LKGTAGYS

-1718 AAKAKDA
+1718 LAKTKDA
-1725 TKEFKDA
+1725 AKEFKDA
-1732 VAAKAVAKVEL
+1732 VAAKSVAKVEL

-1766 ADWTEGY
+1766 EDWTEGY

-1806 APGNGGRYNQKLEAS
+1806 APDNGGRYNQMLEAA
-1821 GLSKDEVGLERVTI
+1821 GLSKDSVGLENVTI

-1853 LYVDFHFWG
+1853 LYLDFHFWG
-1862 ASLFEV
+1862 ASLYEV

-1882 FLFGQYTQE
+1882 FLFGQYTQG
-1891 QRDAVNAFLKRD
+1891 QRDAVNAFLGNIV
-1903 PSEMRYGG
+1903 SELRYGG
-1911 TILGGKL
+1911 NIFGGKL

-1944 GAQFSY
+1944 GAQFSH

-1962 SAVLGQLEFPRVHI
+1962 SAVLAQLEFPRVHI
-1976 NEVKMFSTFSMY
+1976 NEVKAFSTFSMY

-2008 VPQGSLGLRVNI
+2008 IPQGSIGLRVNV